1 MVKFYD
7 TNALLILGSQIF
19 EDEKFYISSISLK
32 ELEHIK
38 TLKRKEVAQAIQKA
52 RAYGDL
58 SENSEYD
65 EAKNE
70 QAEIEGKIANL
81 EATLENAIVL
91 DDSELGTDKVNVGNK
106 VTVHNIDADEE
117 SEYKIVSTAEADP
130 IMGLISDDSP
140 LGKALI
146 GQRKGDSINVE
157 TPMGIVKYT
166 ITDISK

>member
-1 MVKFYD
+1 MAK
-7 TNALLILGSQIF
+7 QIIVSN
-19 EDEKFYISSISLK
+19 EGLK
-32 ELEHIK
+32 KLQQELEHLK
-38 TLKRKEVAQAIQKA
+38 TVKRKEVALAIQKA

-70 QAEIEGKIANL
+70 QAEIEGKIAKL

-91 DDSELGTDKVNVGNK
+91 DDAELGTDKVNVGNK
-106 VTVHNIDADEE
+106 VSVHNIDDDSDA
-117 SEYKIVSTAEADP
+117 EYKIVSTTEADP
-130 IMGLISDDSP
+130 IIGLISDDSP

>member
-1 MVKFYD
+1 MAK
-7 TNALLILGSQIF
+7 QIIVSK
-19 EDEKFYISSISLK
+19 EGLK
-32 ELEHIK
+32 KLQQELEHLK
-38 TLKRKEVAQAIQKA
+38 TVKRKEVAQAIQKA

-70 QAEIEGKIANL
+70 QAEIEGKIAHL
-81 EATLENAIVL
+81 EETLENAIVL

-106 VTVHNIDADEE
+106 VMVHNIDTDEE
-117 SEYKIVSTAEADP
+117 CEYKIVSTTEADP
-130 IMGLISDDSP
+130 IQFMISDDSP
-140 LGKALI
+140 LGKALL

-166 ITDISK
+166 ITNISK

>member
-1 MVKFYD
+1 MAK
-7 TNALLILGSQIF
+7 QIIVSH
-19 EDEKFYISSISLK
+19 EGLK
-32 ELEHIK
+32 KLQQELEHLK
-38 TLKRKEVAQAIQKA
+38 TVKRKEVAQAIQKA

-157 TPMGIVKYT
+157 TPMGVVKYT
-166 ITDISK
+166 ITKISK

>member
-1 MVKFYD
+1 MAK
-7 TNALLILGSQIF
+7 QIIVSH
-19 EDEKFYISSISLK
+19 EGLK
-32 ELEHIK
+32 KLQQELEYLK
-38 TLKRKEVAQAIQKA
+38 TVKRKEVAQAIQKA

-146 GQRKGDSINVE
+146 GQRKGDSVNVE

>member
-1 MVKFYD
+1 MAK
-7 TNALLILGSQIF
+7 QIIVSN
-19 EDEKFYISSISLK
+19 EGLK
-32 ELEHIK
+32 KLQQELEHLK
-38 TLKRKEVAQAIQKA
+38 TVKRKEVALAIQKA

-70 QAEIEGKIANL
+70 QAEIEGKIAKL

-91 DDSELGTDKVNVGNK
+91 DDAELGTDKVNVGNK
-106 VTVHNIDADEE
+106 VNVHNIDDDSDA
-117 SEYKIVSTAEADP
+117 EYKIVSTTEADP

>member
-1 MVKFYD
+1 M
-7 TNALLILGSQIF
+7 
-19 EDEKFYISSISLK
+19 EHLK
-32 ELEHIK
+32 
-38 TLKRKEVAQAIQKA
+38 TVKRKEVAQAIQKA

>member
-1 MVKFYD
+1 MAK
-7 TNALLILGSQIF
+7 QIIVSH
-19 EDEKFYISSISLK
+19 EGLK
-32 ELEHIK
+32 KLQQELEHLK
-38 TLKRKEVAQAIQKA
+38 TVKRKEVAQAIQKA

>member
-1 MVKFYD
+1 MAK
-7 TNALLILGSQIF
+7 QIIVSH
-19 EDEKFYISSISLK
+19 EGLK
-32 ELEHIK
+32 KLQQELEHLK
-38 TLKRKEVAQAIQKA
+38 TVKRKEVAQAIQKA

-91 DDSELGTDKVNVGNK
+91 DDADLGTDKVNVGNK
-106 VTVHNIDADEE
+106 VTVHNIDEDEE
-117 SEYKIVSTAEADP
+117 TEYKIVSTAEADP

-146 GQRKGDSINVE
+146 GQRKGDSVNVE
-157 TPMGIVKYT
+157 TPMGVVKYT

>member
-1 MVKFYD
+1 MAEMKNQLTREGLRKYEEE
-7 TNALLILGSQIF
+7 LH
-19 EDEKFYISSISLK
+19 ELK
-32 ELEHIK
+32 
-38 TLKRKEVAQAIQKA
+38 TVKRKEVAQAIQKA

>member
-1 MVKFYD
+1 MAK
-7 TNALLILGSQIF
+7 QIIVSH
-19 EDEKFYISSISLK
+19 EGLK
-32 ELEHIK
+32 KLQQELEYLK
-38 TLKRKEVAQAIQKA
+38 TVKRKEVAQAIQKA

-91 DDSELGTDKVNVGNK
+91 DDAELGTDKVNVGNK

-146 GQRKGDSINVE
+146 GQRKGDSVNVE

>member
-1 MVKFYD
+1 MAK
-7 TNALLILGSQIF
+7 QIIVSH
-19 EDEKFYISSISLK
+19 EGLK
-32 ELEHIK
+32 KLEQELEHLK
-38 TLKRKEVAQAIQKA
+38 TVKRKEVAQAIQKA

-70 QAEIEGKIANL
+70 QAEIEGKIAHL

-106 VTVHNIDADEE
+106 VSVHNIDNGEE
-117 SEYKIVSTAEADP
+117 TEYKIVSTTEADP
-130 IMGLISDDSP
+130 LMFLISDDSP

-157 TPMGIVKYT
+157 TPMGVVKYT
-166 ITDISK
+166 ITNISK

>member
-1 MVKFYD
+1 MAK
-7 TNALLILGSQIF
+7 QIIVSN
-19 EDEKFYISSISLK
+19 EGLK
-32 ELEHIK
+32 KLQQELEHLK
-38 TLKRKEVAQAIQKA
+38 TVKRKEVAQAIQKA

-70 QAEIEGKIANL
+70 QAEIEGKIAQL

-106 VTVHNIDADEE
+106 VNVHNIDDDTDA
-117 SEYKIVSTAEADP
+117 EYKIVSTTEADP

-140 LGKALI
+140 LGKALL